1 MVESFRH
8 LGNADLIFGAGRIST
23 LPNLIP
29 ADGPVLIITGNH
41 FPGTQ
46 VWKEL
51 EAALKNQKIEYSR
64 ETVSGEPSPET
75 VDSLVEEARIRG
87 TTSVIA
93 IGGGSVLDAGKAVAA
108 MLRHEGSVFEY
119 LEGVGSREPEGK
131 TLPMIAVPTTA
142 GTGSEATKNAVI
154 SRRGK
159 DGFKKSLRHNAFIPP
174 VTLIDPE
181 LAIGC
186 PEDVSRSCGM
196 DAFCQILESYV
207 STGATAFTD
216 ILARDGLIRFGKGS
230 RLFTEKC
237 YGGPDEVDYRSE
249 LAMAAYYSGL
259 TLANA
264 GLGTVHG
271 LAGPIGAFSEVPH
284 GVACGLLVGPVF
296 RIIAE
301 KLEDAGNS
309 EILNR
314 LAFAGAVLHRGA
326 DAVPERGD
334 VERLLDRFDEWA
346 GNLPRLSDYGMKE
359 AEIESVIAASSNKNS
374 PVSLNEAERRKAVVE
389 IL

>member
-119 LEGVGSREPEGK
+119 LEGVGSR
-131 TLPMIAVPTTA
+131 
-142 GTGSEATKNAVI
+142 
-154 SRRGK
+154 
-159 DGFKKSLRHNAFIPP
+159 
-174 VTLIDPE
+174 
-181 LAIGC
+181 
-186 PEDVSRSCGM
+186 
-196 DAFCQILESYV
+196 
-207 STGATAFTD
+207 
-216 ILARDGLIRFGKGS
+216 
-230 RLFTEKC
+230 
-237 YGGPDEVDYRSE
+237 
-249 LAMAAYYSGL
+249 
-259 TLANA
+259 
-264 GLGTVHG
+264 
-271 LAGPIGAFSEVPH
+271 
-284 GVACGLLVGPVF
+284 
-296 RIIAE
+296 
-301 KLEDAGNS
+301 
-309 EILNR
+309 
-314 LAFAGAVLHRGA
+314 
-326 DAVPERGD
+326 
-334 VERLLDRFDEWA
+334 
-346 GNLPRLSDYGMKE
+346 
-359 AEIESVIAASSNKNS
+359 
-374 PVSLNEAERRKAVVE
+374 
-389 IL
+389 

>member
-8 LGNADLIFGAGRIST
+8 LGNADLIFGAGKIAA

-29 ADGPVLIITGNH
+29 SGGPVLIITGNH

-46 VWKEL
+46 VWKKL
-51 EAALKNQKIEYSR
+51 EADLKNQKIEYSR

-75 VDSLVEEARIRG
+75 VDSLVEEARKKG
-87 TTSVIA
+87 TTSVVA
-93 IGGGSVLDAGKAVAA
+93 IGGGSVIDAGKAAAA
-108 MLRHEGSVFEY
+108 MLRHEGSVFDY
-119 LEGVGSREPEGK
+119 LEGVGSREPEGN

-174 VTLIDPE
+174 VALIDPE
-181 LAIGC
+181 LAVGC
-186 PEDVSRSCGM
+186 PEDVSLSCGM

-216 ILARDGLIRFGKGS
+216 ILARDSLVHFGKGS

-237 YGGPDEVDYRSE
+237 YGGPDEVDCRSE
-249 LAMAAYYSGL
+249 LALTAYYSGL

-271 LAGPIGAFSEVPH
+271 LAGPIGAYSDVPH

-296 RIIAE
+296 RIIAG
-301 KLEDAGNS
+301 KLEDTENS
-309 EILNR
+309 GILDR
-314 LAFAGAVLHRGA
+314 LAYAGAVLHRGA
-326 DAVPERGD
+326 EAVPERGD

-346 GNLPRLSDYGMKE
+346 KDLPCLSDYGMKK
-359 AEIESVIAASSNKNS
+359 ADITKVIAASSNKNS
-374 PVSLNEAERRKAVVE
+374 PAALDEKDCRGVLAE

>member
-8 LGNADLIFGAGRIST
+8 LGNSDLIFGAGRIST
-23 LPNLIP
+23 LPNIIP
-29 ADGPVLIITGNH
+29 SGGPVLILTGNH

-46 VWKEL
+46 VWKKL
-51 EAALKNQKIEYSR
+51 ESGIKNRKLEIIR
-64 ETVSGEPSPET
+64 ETVNGEPSPET
-75 VDSLVEEARIRG
+75 VDALVEDARKRG
-87 TTSVIA
+87 TASVVA
-93 IGGGSVLDAGKAVAA
+93 IGGGSVLDAGKAAAA
-108 MLRHEGSVFEY
+108 MLRHEGSVLDY
-119 LEGVGSREPEGK
+119 LEGVGSRDPEGK
-131 TLPMIAVPTTA
+131 TLPMIAIPTTA

-174 VTLIDPE
+174 VALIDPE
-181 LAIGC
+181 LAVGC
-186 PEDVSRSCGM
+186 PEDFSLSCGM
-196 DAFCQILESYV
+196 DAFCQILESWT
-207 STGATAFTD
+207 STGATPFTD
-216 ILARDGLIRFGKGS
+216 VLARDGFIRFGKGS

-237 YGGPDEVDYRSE
+237 YGSPDEVDYRSE

-271 LAGPIGAFSEVPH
+271 LAGPIGAYSQVPH

-296 RIIAE
+296 RIIAD
-301 KLEDAGNS
+301 KLEDAGVS

-314 LAFAGAVLHRGA
+314 LAYAGAVLHRGA
-326 DAVPERGD
+326 EAVPERGD

-359 AEIESVIAASSNKNS
+359 TDIESVIAASSNKNS
-374 PVSLNEAERRKAVVE
+374 PVSLDEAERRTVIVG

>member
-29 ADGPVLIITGNH
+29 ANGPVLILTGNH

-46 VWKEL
+46 VWKKLESAIKNRGLEL
-51 EAALKNQKIEYSR
+51 IR

-75 VDSLVEEARIRG
+75 VDTLVEEARKRR
-87 TTSVIA
+87 TTSVVA
-93 IGGGSVLDAGKAVAA
+93 IGGGSVLDAGKAAAA
-108 MLRHEGSVFEY
+108 MLRHEGSVIDY
-119 LEGVGSREPEGK
+119 LEGVGSRKPKGK
-131 TLPMIAVPTTA
+131 SLPMIAVPTTA

-174 VTLIDPE
+174 VALIDPE
-181 LAIGC
+181 LAVGC
-186 PEDVSRSCGM
+186 PEDVSLSCGM

-230 RLFTEKC
+230 RLFTEKG
-237 YGGPDEVDYRSE
+237 YGSPDEVDYRSE
-249 LAMAAYYSGL
+249 LALAAYYSGL

-284 GVACGLLVGPVF
+284 GVACGLLVSPVF
-296 RIIAE
+296 KFIAE
-301 KLEDAGNS
+301 KLEEVGNFK
-309 EILNR
+309 ILDR
-314 LAFAGAVLHRGA
+314 LAYAGAVLHRGA
-326 DAVPERGD
+326 DAVPKRGD
-334 VERLLDRFDEWA
+334 VEKLLDRFDEWA
-346 GNLPRLSDYGMKE
+346 GNLPHLSDYGMKE
-359 AEIESVIAASSNKNS
+359 ADIDSVIAASSNKNS
-374 PVSLNEAERRKAVVE
+374 PVSLDEEERRKAVVD
-389 IL
+389 IF